1 MAIAAYAIGSSEGFI
16 YVRAEYPLA
25 VKRIKHAIKQ
35 AEEKGF
41 LGNNILGSGFSFS
54 MRVVEGAGAF
64 VCGEETALMASIEGK
79 RGTPRPRPPFPA
91 ISGLHGKP
99 SNINNVKTLATVPVI
114 IDRGADWYAA
124 IGTEKAH
131 GTAVFSL
138 VGKVANSGLVEV
150 PMGTSLETI
159 IFDIGGGVP
168 GGKRFKAVQTGGPS
182 GGCLPASRLNL
193 PTDYESL
200 GAAGS
205 FMGSGGMVVMD
216 EDTCI
221 VDVARYFLSF
231 THSESCGKCGPCRN
245 GTSQMLAILTDIVSG
260 RGKEGDIETL
270 QRLGKSIKAAA
281 LCGLGQGAPNPVLTT
296 INYFRDEYE
305 EHIRRKHCSAAV
317 CSGLASAP
325 CNSACPAGID
335 VPRYVRLIG
344 QDKPAEALAVIREK
358 IPFPSVCGLVC
369 FHPCQAK
376 CRRGQVDEPVAI
388 RELKRYAVENGGGGW
403 KSKACNRQSSGKRVA
418 VVGAGPAGL
427 SCAYYLARMGHSV
440 TVYEAAPRPGGMMQQ
455 TIPAYRLPKDIL
467 QNEINEILSLGVEIK
482 TDSPVSSV
490 QSLFNEGYQAVFAA
504 VGMHGRMKLEIPGED
519 GAHYID
525 SLDFLRS
532 ANDSRQ
538 IKPGRRVAVIG
549 GGNTAIDVARTALR
563 LGAAEVTLVYRRT
576 RAEMPA
582 SPEELKDA
590 LEEGVR
596 IMELVAPIGITDRNG
611 AAILEC
617 QRMRQ
622 GPLDSSGRRRSLPVE
637 GDIFNLEFDSV
648 IGAIGQRLEI
658 GECFGLPLIKQNA
671 IEVEKYSL
679 ATPVAGVFAGG
690 DAVRGPS
697 SIIESIADGRQAAKS
712 IDLYLGGDGDTGE
725 KLSGPAEDIGEVA
738 EPGEG
743 RSVRTEKLPLNRRL
757 DGFAMVESG
766 YSREQAIEEACRCL
780 HCDLEPR
787 E

>member
-1 MAIAAYAIGSSEGFI
+1 
-16 YVRAEYPLA
+16 

-35 AEEKGF
+35 AEANGF
-41 LGNNILGSGFSFS
+41 LGKDIQGSAFSFS
-54 MRVVEGAGAF
+54 IRVVEGAGAF

-91 ISGLHGKP
+91 ISGLWGKP

-114 IDRGADWYAA
+114 IEKGAEWYAG

-150 PMGTSLETI
+150 PMGTPLENI
-159 IFDIGGGVP
+159 IYDIGGGIP

-231 THSESCGKCGPCRN
+231 TQSESCGKCGPCRN

-281 LCGLGQGAPNPVLTT
+281 LCGLGQGAPNPILTT
-296 INYFRDEYE
+296 INYFREEYE
-305 EHIRRKHCSAAV
+305 EHIRSKHCSAAV

-344 QDKPAEALAVIREK
+344 QDKPDEALAVIREK

-388 RELKRYAVENGGGGW
+388 RELKRYAVEHGGDGW
-403 KSKACNRQSSGKRVA
+403 KSSARNKPFRDKRVA

-427 SCAYYLARMGHSV
+427 TCAYYLSRLGYPV
-440 TVYEAAPRPGGMMQQ
+440 TVYEAASKPGGMMQQ
-455 TIPAYRLPKDIL
+455 TIPSYRLPKDIL
-467 QNEINEILSLGVEIK
+467 QNEIKNILLPGVELK
-482 TDSPVSSV
+482 TGVSV
-490 QSLFNEGYQAVFAA
+490 GNVPALLAEGYQAVFVA
-504 VGMHGRMKLEIPGED
+504 VGMHGRMKLGISGED
-519 GAHYID
+519 GGRYMD
-525 SLDFLRS
+525 SLEFLK
-532 ANDSRQ
+532 AVND
-538 IKPGRRVAVIG
+538 GREVKLGCRVAVIG
-549 GGNTAIDVARTALR
+549 GGNTAVDVARTALR
-563 LGAAEVTLVYRRT
+563 MGAAEAVLVYRRT

-590 LEEGVR
+590 EEEGVK
-596 IMELVAPIGITDRNG
+596 IVELVAPIGVTDRNG
-611 AAILEC
+611 TAVLEC

-637 GDIFNLEFDSV
+637 GDVFELEFDTV
-648 IGAIGQRLEI
+648 IGAIGQRLDVT
-658 GECFGLPLIKQNA
+658 ECFGLPLIKQNT
-671 IEVEKYSL
+671 IEVDKYTL
-679 ATPVAGVFAGG
+679 ATPVTGIFAGG

-697 SIIESIADGRQAAKS
+697 SIIESIADGRKAAQS
-712 IDLYLGGDGDTGE
+712 IDLYLGGEGDISE
-725 KLSGPAEDIGEVA
+725 KLSGPAEEIGVVA

-743 RSVRTEKLPLNRRL
+743 RSVHAGKLPLNERL
-757 DGFAMVESG
+757 NSFAMVEYG
-766 YSREQAIEEACRCL
+766 YDREQALEEACRCL
-780 HCDLEPR
+780 HCDLEPQ